1 MGERW
6 NLIATRGP
14 GPFVTQ
20 EVWRS
25 EGGETVVLDSRC
37 RRKRSPRLNPALRRG
52 AHGKRAFLWAPR
64 RLTWWI
70 SVLFMIGATC
80 FAVPSLSVFADATS
94 AMTVA
99 VVYLAG
105 SLFFTSAGYLQLFES
120 INAGRESGP
129 GAAQGLSHRL
139 VPLAWQPHRIDYW
152 ATLVQFVGTL
162 FFNVTTFRA
171 LDITLSGRDY
181 DYEVW
186 RPNAFGSVC
195 FLIASYLADAEISH
209 SFWHQRVRTLAW
221 WIAAANMVGSVAFGV
236 SAVSAWEL
244 PSGAMLFTDTAR
256 LGTLVGA
263 VCFFAGAFLLLPEA
277 AREQPEVPADL
288 VGTCSPVHAPAPEE
302 PGCRGSD

>member
-1 MGERW
+1 MSERW
-6 NLIATRGP
+6 DLIATRGP

-25 EGGETVVLDSRC
+25 EAGRTVVLESRR
-37 RRKRSPRLNPALRRG
+37 RRKQSPRLNPALRRG
-52 AHGKRAFLWAPR
+52 THGKRAFLWAPR

-80 FAVPSLSVFADATS
+80 FAVPSVSAFAAATS
-94 AMTVA
+94 ARTVA
-99 VVYLAG
+99 VVYFIG
-105 SLFFTSAGYLQLFES
+105 SLFFTSAGYLQFFES
-120 INAGRESGP
+120 INAARETGP
-129 GAAQGLSHRL
+129 PAALATPRRL

-152 ATLVQFVGTL
+152 ATLVQFIGTL

-171 LDITLSGRDY
+171 LDIALSGREY
-181 DYEVW
+181 DYKVW
-186 RPNAFGSVC
+186 RPDAFGSIC
-195 FLIASYLADAEISH
+195 FLIAGYLADAEISH
-209 SFWHQRVRTLAW
+209 SFWHQRTRTLPW

-244 PSGAMLFTDTAR
+244 PSGAMLLTDMAR

-277 AREQPEVPADL
+277 AREQPDAPDRL
-288 VGTCSPVHAPAPEE
+288 VDGGSPVRV
-302 PGCRGSD
+302 PGS